1 MNCIYKYKNRTF
13 NSEMA
18 LNDYLLATETL
29 KPVLGDLVYQLSE
42 TQKRYAKNL
51 KEAENLYRDL
61 KDHGIQIDTVKKEN
75 LEPDELDD
83 VGSLKYPYISVTD
96 LIHTMPSR
104 YTDQVFPIFD
114 SDNYWK
120 HKFADYNQGRFNAYE
135 LQFISDLVEQN
146 SSGNIKPISDQNT
159 LNKIRERME
168 GVIQDGV
175 RKGGLW
181 QQQAICGNMI
191 HAMAA
196 LFYRQRIRENGP
208 FLYKTSR
215 NEIVNWF
222 KNNIDKQY
230 KDYISD
236 EIIESSVDRF
246 IALDKEI
253 RDKWGENAYIRTE
266 QAVVGDLDLTLDGNQ
281 VTKAIGKID
290 LLVIGEDGS
299 IGIIDYKCSPKNY
312 TELNVDNNPF
322 DYNSA
327 KILTFKYQLATYRRL
342 LQSMNINPK
351 KMELYVAPLKFEGFK
366 MENGKVSFKS
376 ISSLG
381 DKANNTILQKLSNSD
396 FSDERTNI
404 ESNLERMFPKNLYI
418 PAIDDI
424 ENILEDVQ
432 ETMKRQLPTPEKD
445 TTEKG
450 ILELIKN
457 NGGIKKNPATGE
469 WEYRP
474 RKNSDVGY
482 RHYDANLSEQE
493 ALVKLKEDLQ
503 KNAEY
508 NKNYGIE
515 TAKSLRNAYI
525 NYYHNDGDNPLDTI
539 QSLAAKSS
547 NKKINATYLTS
558 RLRKYSDSTIWEP
571 INEDNI
577 NSILD
582 QYGILLFR
590 NKASGLIDVVKIS
603 NLYDPTQ
610 PVKLR
615 KGKYLL
621 GHFLKDDLAHSSADS
636 LTMESTAGNIE
647 LIEAMHVLNRLHGI
661 FKSENSGIGSI
672 KLLCPRQQTGLEAP
686 NEQLLYNFNRLCK
699 LDQNFKNNHFL
710 TDSNPNGDIKMATY
724 VDIVKQDAKE
734 IIKGMH
740 TEEGFDKLKKS
751 VKDSVSILDLDS
763 LNKEQIRD
771 QLLILDQKLVK
782 EYPYVQENIKEGQI
796 ESPESLLHKDL
807 LYAIAELDGIKMQQQ
822 LKPSAQFHMSFKGA
836 SGTLVDNPG
845 TLQSHILNQA
855 TEQVTV
861 AYQNVRDSIMHFDI
875 ELRKRLQKLKES
887 KKFGWLQQNLTG
899 NQVKDLYINMYDP
912 NSQDF
917 RFLNPWNP
925 NSKLDDAEREFLK
938 YALIKI
944 NSTRKNLDLQDLIK
958 NPDKMKDL
966 IEQDD
971 SYLLVPLTKGDFA
984 SEVATRGG
992 IINYV
997 EEKFKYIKAIWN
1009 SEIREELKQ
1018 KIDEKVTG
1026 LLGSDK
1032 TLRNTI
1038 NNGAQWE
1045 TVNQMHNL
1053 DQPENIENRRE
1064 KIQLVGGKDY
1074 FEHNLETLLLKQHSN
1089 YEMAKELDK
1098 IFPTLQ
1104 ALAIHLNLQGA
1115 ILNDKFIND
1124 LNYLFDYIKVRIHN
1138 QPFEDRDASSA
1149 IFKDVTDGMM
1159 KWSSRLALAFNPK
1172 QMYQFIDG
1180 IWKDIMLFTKDY
1192 KGGLGGSFNK
1202 DNLVSAWEF
1211 AMKDLGHF
1219 GDKLSLQ
1226 ESLNMQYGMND
1237 MDMNVFIDRVKTD
1250 NTGLFT
1256 HFWDTGFR
1264 FASRPDYYNRMT
1276 IFVAQM
1282 KADGCFD
1289 AHIKKNGD
1297 WVYDWKL
1304 DKRFDEFAKAKGDIN
1319 KATDKVKFNKQR
1331 SEYITIA
1338 RQLVEEGARNSDG
1351 TLFEF
1356 DLNNPKPL
1364 PKAYTNQQSESMKA
1378 LADRIYGYYAHEKKS
1393 MLNSTWIGSML
1404 MQMNTFWSAK
1414 KNQYAQERSYTQE
1427 GYYVDYEEDGHK
1439 WFWKLDES
1447 GELIPVQDEDTG
1459 LPVRVWKGR
1468 PQEGILVTALEMA
1481 KLIPGI
1487 GTLFGKPEYT
1497 DKMGYEGYR
1506 ELFENVEPD
1515 VAKLYSANLRQLI
1528 ADLLGI
1534 FVLGGLIG
1542 GSLTNFQKSYEKE
1555 HDNKYFANAVK
1566 NSTLGLFTGMYTQS
1580 TEDFNGIRSLLR
1592 VQGRGPN
1599 WTPFS
1604 WTSISNVVSNWKR
1617 TIGGDQDF
1625 YDAVIKTASAT
1636 KQTQPI
1642 WNYVKLNTL
1651 GRKIGQ
1657 KAEE

>member
-1 MNCIYKYKNRTF
+1 MNCIYKYKNKTF

-29 KPVLGDLVYQLSE
+29 KPVLGDLVYQLTE
-42 TQKRYAKNL
+42 IQGRYAKNL
-51 KEAENLYRDL
+51 KEAEKTYKDL
-61 KDHGIQIDTVKKEN
+61 KDRGIQIDSVKKEE

-104 YTDQVFPIFD
+104 YTDQAFPIFN
-114 SDNYWK
+114 SDNYWN
-120 HKFADYNQGRFNAYE
+120 HKFEDYKQGKFNVYE
-135 LQFISDLVEQN
+135 LQFISDLVEQTPSGSIKSV
-146 SSGNIKPISDQNT
+146 SSQDT
-159 LNKIRERME
+159 LNKIKERME

-181 QQQAICGNMI
+181 QQQAMCGNMI

-208 FLYKTSR
+208 FLYQTTR
-215 NEIVNWF
+215 AEIINWF
-222 KNNIDKQY
+222 KNNIDPQY
-230 KDYISD
+230 KNYISKD
-236 EIIESSVDRF
+236 IIESSVDRF
-246 IALDKEI
+246 IQLDKEI
-253 RDKWGENAYIRTE
+253 RDKWGKDAYVRTE
-266 QAVVGDLDLTLDGNQ
+266 QPIVGDLDLTLEGGQ
-281 VTKAIGKID
+281 VTKVIGKID
-290 LLVIGEDGS
+290 LLVIGDDKHPG
-299 IGIIDYKCSPKNY
+299 IGIIDYKCSPKDY
-312 TELNVDNNPF
+312 TELNVDDNPF
-322 DYNSA
+322 EYNSA
-327 KILTFKYQLATYRRL
+327 KILTFKYQLATYRRI
-342 LQSMNINPK
+342 LQSMNINPQ

-366 MENGKVSFKS
+366 MENGKVSFDS

-381 DKANNTILQKLSNSD
+381 DKAGNTILQKLSNSD

-404 ESNLERMFPKNLYI
+404 ESNLDRMFPKNLYI

-432 ETMKRQLPTPEKD
+432 ETMQRELPTPEKD

-457 NGGIKKNPATGE
+457 NGGIRKNSATGE

-482 RHYDANLSEQE
+482 RHYDGNLSEQE

-508 NKNYGIE
+508 DKNYGIN
-515 TAKSLRNAYI
+515 TSKSLREAYI
-525 NYYHNDGDNPLDTI
+525 NYYHKDGDNPLNTI

-547 NKKINATYLTS
+547 NKKVNATYLTS
-558 RLRKYSDSTIWEP
+558 KMRKYSDTSIWE
-571 INEDNI
+571 IVSEDNI
-577 NSILD
+577 DPILD

-590 NKASGLIDVVKIS
+590 NKASGLIDIVKIS

-621 GHFLKDDLAHSSADS
+621 GQFLKDDIAHSSADS

-647 LIEAMHVLNRLHGI
+647 LIETMHVINRLHGI
-661 FKSENSGIGSI
+661 FKAEDVGIGAV
-672 KLLCPRQQTGLEAP
+672 KLLCPRQQTGLEPP
-686 NEQLLYNFNRLCK
+686 NEQLLYNFDRLCK
-699 LDQNFKNNHFL
+699 LDQGFKNNHFL
-710 TDSNPNGDIKMATY
+710 TKSNQNGTIKMATY
-724 VDIVKQDAKE
+724 LDIVKQDAKE
-734 IIKGMH
+734 ILKGIDSD
-740 TEEGFDKLKKS
+740 EGFDKLAKD
-751 VKDSVSILDLDS
+751 VKDSVSKIDFDLQS
-763 LNKEQIRD
+763 KEKMRD
-771 QLLILDQKLVK
+771 QLLSLDKKLV
-782 EYPYVQENIKEGQI
+782 ERYPYIQENIKEGQI
-796 ESPESLLHKDL
+796 ESPESVLHKDL

-822 LKPSAQFHMSFKGA
+822 LRSSYQFHMSTKGI
-836 SGTLVDNPG
+836 SGTMADNPG

-855 TEQVTV
+855 TQQVTV
-861 AYQNVRDSIMHFDI
+861 AYQNVRDSIMQFDV

-887 KKFGWLQQNLTG
+887 KNFGWIQQNITG
-899 NQVKDLYINMYDP
+899 NQVNDLYKHMYDP

-925 NSKLDDAEREFLK
+925 NSQLDDAEREFLK

-944 NSTRKNLDLQDLIK
+944 NSTRKDLNLEELLK
-958 NPDKMKDL
+958 NPDKMKDY

-1009 SEIREELKQ
+1009 SDIRQELKQ

-1032 TLRNTI
+1032 TIRNTI

-1045 TVNQMHNL
+1045 TVNSMHRL
-1053 DQPENIENRRE
+1053 DLPENIEDRRE

-1074 FEHNLETLLLKQHSN
+1074 FEHNLETILLKQHSN
-1089 YEMAKELDK
+1089 YKMAEELNK
-1098 IFPTLQ
+1098 VFPRLQ

-1115 ILNDKFIND
+1115 ILNDKFAND
-1124 LNYLFDYIKVRIHN
+1124 LDYLFNYIKVRIHN
-1138 QPFEDRDASSA
+1138 QPFENREDASAA
-1149 IFKDVTDGMM
+1149 IFKDITDSMM

-1192 KGGLGGSFNK
+1192 KGGLGGQFSK

-1289 AHIKKNGD
+1289 AHVKKDGQ
-1297 WVYDWKL
+1297 WIYDWKL

-1319 KATDKVKFNKQR
+1319 KATNKEKFNKQR

-1393 MLNSTWIGSML
+1393 MFNSTWVGSML

-1439 WFWKLDES
+1439 WYWKLDES

-1459 LPVRVWKGR
+1459 LPIRIWKGR
-1468 PQEGILVTALEMA
+1468 PQEGILITLLEVA
-1481 KLIPGI
+1481 KSLV
-1487 GTLFGKPEYT
+1487 GKSEYT
-1497 DKMGYEGYR
+1497 DKLGFEGYR
-1506 ELFENVEPD
+1506 ELFNNLEPD

-1528 ADLLGI
+1528 TDIVGMFI
-1534 FVLGGLIG
+1534 IGGLIG
-1542 GSLTNFQKSYEKE
+1542 GSLTEFQKSYEKE
-1555 HDNKYFANAVK
+1555 HDNKYFGNAVK
-1566 NSTLGLFTGMYTQS
+1566 NSTLGLLTGMYTQS
-1580 TEDFNGIRSLLR
+1580 TEDFNGLGSLVR
-1592 VQGRGPN
+1592 FQGRGPN

-1604 WTSISNVVSNWKR
+1604 WTSISNVVTNWKHA
-1617 TIGGDQDF
+1617 IGGDQDF
-1625 YDAVIKTASAT
+1625 YDAIIKTASAT
-1636 KQTQPI
+1636 KQTTPI
-1642 WNYVKLNTL
+1642 WNYVKINTV
-1651 GRKIGQ
+1651 GRKIGE
-1657 KAEE
+1657 KSKEE

>member
-1 MNCIYKYKNRTF
+1 MNCIYKYKNKTF

-29 KPVLGDLVYQLSE
+29 KPILGDLVYQLSE
-42 TQKRYAKNL
+42 KQKRYAKNL
-51 KEAENLYRDL
+51 KEAETLYKDL
-61 KDHGIQIDTVKKEN
+61 KDRGIQIDTVKKEN

-114 SDNYWK
+114 SDNYWS
-120 HKFADYNQGRFNAYE
+120 HKFTDYKQGKFNAYE
-135 LQFISDLVEQN
+135 LQFISDLVEQD
-146 SSGNIKPISDQNT
+146 SSGNIKPISDNDT

-168 GVIQDGV
+168 GVISEGM

-208 FLYKTSR
+208 FLYQTSR
-215 NEIVNWF
+215 NEIINWF
-222 KNNIDKQY
+222 KNNIDEQY

-236 EIIESSVDRF
+236 KIIESSVDRF
-246 IALDKEI
+246 IRLDKEI
-253 RDKWGENAYIRTE
+253 RDKWGKNAYIRTE
-266 QAVVGDLDLTLDGNQ
+266 QPIVGDINLTLEDGQ

-290 LLVIGEDGS
+290 LLVIGEDGN
-299 IGIIDYKCSPKNY
+299 IGIIDYKCSPKEY

-322 DYNSA
+322 EYNSA
-327 KILTFKYQLATYRRL
+327 KILTFKYQLATYRRI

-351 KMELYVAPLKFEGFK
+351 KMELYVAPLRFEGFK
-366 MENGKVSFKS
+366 MENGKVSFDS

-381 DKANNTILQKLSNSD
+381 DKQGNTILQKLSNSD

-404 ESNLERMFPKNLYI
+404 ESNLDRMFPKDLYV

-424 ENILEDVQ
+424 ENIFEDVQ
-432 ETMKRQLPTPEKD
+432 ETMKRQVPTPEKD

-457 NGGIKKNPATGE
+457 NGGLRKNSATGD

-482 RHYDANLSEQE
+482 RHYDGKLSEQE
-493 ALVKLKEDLQ
+493 AVVKLKEDLQ

-508 NKNYGIE
+508 NQNYGIE
-515 TAKSLRNAYI
+515 TAKSLRESYI

-539 QSLAAKSS
+539 QSLSAKSS
-547 NKKINATYLTS
+547 NKKKNANYLRS
-558 RLRKYSDSTIWEP
+558 RLKKYSDTSIWQP
-571 INEDNI
+571 VSEDNI
-577 NSILD
+577 NPILD

-590 NKASGLIDVVKIS
+590 NKQSGLIDIIKIS

-621 GHFLKDDLAHSSADS
+621 GQFLKDDLAHSSADS

-647 LIEAMHVLNRLHGI
+647 LIEAMHVINRLHGI
-661 FKSENSGIGSI
+661 FKDENESGIGSV
-672 KLLCPRQQTGLEAP
+672 KLLCPRQQTGLEPP
-686 NEQLLYNFNRLCK
+686 NEQLLYNFDRLCK
-699 LDQNFKNNHFL
+699 LDKDFKNNHFL
-710 TDSNPNGDIKMATY
+710 TKSNQNGSIKMATY
-724 VDIVKQDAKE
+724 LDIIKQDVKE
-734 IIKGMH
+734 IMKGH
-740 TEEGFDKLKKS
+740 PDEGFGVLRKGI
-751 VKDSVSILDLDS
+751 KDSVSKLDFDLEK
-763 LNKEQIRD
+763 KEEIRD
-771 QLLILDQKLVK
+771 QLLSLDKKLTK
-782 EYPYVQENIKEGQI
+782 EYPYITENIKDGEI
-796 ESPESLLHKDL
+796 ETPESILHKDI

-822 LKPSAQFHMSFKGA
+822 LRSSSQFHMSTKGI
-836 SGTLVDNPG
+836 SGTMADNPG

-875 ELRKRLQKLKES
+875 ELRKRLQKLKDS
-887 KKFGWLQQNLTG
+887 KRFGWVQQNLTG
-899 NQVKDLYINMYDP
+899 NQVNDLYKPMYDP
-912 NSQDF
+912 NSKDF

-925 NSKLDDAEREFLK
+925 NTKLDNDEREFLK
-938 YALIKI
+938 YAIIKI
-944 NSTRKNLDLQDLIK
+944 NSTRKNLDLQELQK
-958 NPDKMKDL
+958 NPDKMAEL
-966 IEQDD
+966 IEGDD

-984 SEVATRGG
+984 SEIATRGG
-992 IINYV
+992 IVNYV

-1009 SEIREELKQ
+1009 QEIREELKQ

-1032 TLRNTI
+1032 NIRKAI
-1038 NNGAQWE
+1038 DNGAQWE
-1045 TVNQMHNL
+1045 TVNQMHKL
-1053 DQPENIENRRE
+1053 DLPENIEDRRN
-1064 KIQLVGGKDY
+1064 KIQLVGGTDY
-1074 FEHNLETLLLKQHSN
+1074 FEHNLETILLKQHSN
-1089 YEMAKELDK
+1089 YKMAEELDK
-1098 IFPTLQ
+1098 VFPLLQ
-1104 ALAIHLNLQGA
+1104 ALAIHLNLQGS
-1115 ILNDKFIND
+1115 ILNDKFDND
-1124 LNYLFDYIKVRIHN
+1124 LSYLFNYIKVRVHN

-1149 IFKDVTDGMM
+1149 IFKDITDNMM

-1192 KGGLGGSFNK
+1192 KGDMGNIFTK
-1202 DNLVSAWEF
+1202 DNLISAWKF

-1226 ESLNMQYGMND
+1226 QSLNMQYGMND
-1237 MDMNVFIDRVKTD
+1237 MDMNVFIDRVKSD

-1289 AHIKKNGD
+1289 AHVKKDGV

-1319 KATDKVKFNKQR
+1319 KATNKNKFNKQK

-1338 RQLVEEGARNSDG
+1338 RQLVEEGAKNSDG

-1364 PKAYTNQQSESMKA
+1364 PKAYTNRQSESMKA

-1393 MLNSTWIGSML
+1393 MINSTWIGSML

-1439 WFWKLDES
+1439 WYWKLDEN
-1447 GELIPVQDEDTG
+1447 GELIPVQDENTG
-1459 LPVRVWKGR
+1459 LPIRVWKGR
-1468 PQEGILVTALEMA
+1468 PQEGILVTSLEILKA
-1481 KLIPGI
+1481 IAGRSEYSDKLG
-1487 GTLFGKPEYT
+1487 F
-1497 DKMGYEGYR
+1497 EGYK
-1506 ELFENVEPD
+1506 ELFNNLEPD
-1515 VAKLYSANLRQLI
+1515 VAKLYAANLRQLI
-1528 ADLLGI
+1528 ADLIGI
-1534 FVLGGLIG
+1534 FILGGLIG
-1542 GSLTNFQKSYEKE
+1542 GSLTDFQKSYEKD
-1555 HDNKYFANAVK
+1555 HDNKYFSNAIK
-1566 NSTLGLFTGMYTQS
+1566 NSTLGLLTGMYTQS

-1592 VQGRGPN
+1592 FQGRGPN

-1617 TIGGDQDF
+1617 AIGGDQDF
-1625 YDAVIKTASAT
+1625 YDAIIKTASAT
-1636 KQTQPI
+1636 KQTTPI
-1642 WNYVKLNTL
+1642 WNYVKLNTV

-1657 KAEE
+1657 KEEE

>member
-1 MNCIYKYKNRTF
+1 MNCVYKYKNRTF
-13 NSEMA
+13 DSEMA

-42 TQKRYAKNL
+42 IQSRYAKNL
-51 KEAENLYRDL
+51 KQAEGIYKDL
-61 KDHGIQIDTVKKEN
+61 KDKGIQIDTVKKEN

-104 YTDQVFPIFD
+104 YTEQVFPIFD

-120 HKFADYNQGRFNAYE
+120 HKFTDYKNGVFNAYE
-135 LQFISDLVEQN
+135 LQFIGDLVEQD
-146 SSGNIKPISDQNT
+146 SSGNIKKITDQET

-168 GVIQDGV
+168 GVIENGV

-191 HAMAA
+191 HSMAA

-215 NEIVNWF
+215 NEIINWF

-236 EIIESSVDRF
+236 KIIESSVDRF
-246 IALDKEI
+246 IQLDKEI
-253 RDKWGENAYIRTE
+253 RSKWGENAYIRTE
-266 QAVVGDLDLTLDGNQ
+266 QAIVGDIDLTLENGQ
-281 VTKAIGKID
+281 VTKAIGRID

-299 IGIIDYKCSPKNY
+299 IGIIDYKCSPKDY
-312 TELNVDNNPF
+312 TELNSDNNPF
-322 DYNSA
+322 KYNSA

-351 KMELYVAPLKFEGFK
+351 KMELYVAPLKFEGFR
-366 MENGKVSFKS
+366 MENDKVSFDS

-381 DKANNTILQKLSNSD
+381 DKAGDTILQKLSNSD
-396 FSDERTNI
+396 FGDERTNI
-404 ESNLERMFPKNLYI
+404 ESNLERMFPKNLYV

-424 ENILEDVQ
+424 ENIFEDVQ
-432 ETMKRQLPTPEKD
+432 ETMKRQLPVPEKD
-445 TTEKG
+445 TSEKG
-450 ILELIKN
+450 ILDL
-457 NGGIKKNPATGE
+457 IKKNGGVRKNSATGE

-482 RHYDANLSEQE
+482 RHYDGKLSQQE
-493 ALVKLKEDLQ
+493 AIVKLKEDLQ
-503 KNAEY
+503 KNSEY
-508 NKNYGIE
+508 NQNYEIE
-515 TAKSLRNAYI
+515 TAKSLRNSYI
-525 NYYHNDGDNPLDTI
+525 NYYHNNGDNPLDNI

-547 NKKINATYLTS
+547 NKKIQANYLTHKMK
-558 RLRKYSDSTIWEP
+558 KYSNTSIWEP
-571 INEDNI
+571 ISEDNI
-577 NSILD
+577 DPILD

-590 NKASGLIDVVKIS
+590 NKASGLIDIVRIS

-615 KGKYLL
+615 KGNYLL
-621 GHFLKDDLAHSSADS
+621 GQFLRDDLAHSSSDS

-647 LIEAMHVLNRLHGI
+647 LIETLHVINRLHGM
-661 FKSENSGIGSI
+661 FKSEDSGIGSVS
-672 KLLCPRQQTGLEAP
+672 LLCPRQQTGLEPP
-686 NEQLLYNFNRLCK
+686 NEQLLYNFDRLCK
-699 LDQNFKNNHFL
+699 LDQDFKNNHFL
-710 TDSNPNGDIKMATY
+710 TNSNKNGEIKMAKY
-724 VDIVKQDAKE
+724 LD
-734 IIKGMH
+734 IIKQSAREVPMGINSG
-740 TEEGFDKLKKS
+740 EGIDVLNKS
-751 VKDSVSILDLDS
+751 IKDSVSKLDFNLKD
-763 LNKEQIRD
+763 KEQMKD
-771 QLLILDQKLVK
+771 QLLSLDKDLVK
-782 EYPYVQENIKEGQI
+782 AYPYVQENIKEGQI
-796 ESPESLLHKDL
+796 ESPESILHKDI
-807 LYAIAELDGIKMQQQ
+807 LYAVAELEGIKMQQQ
-822 LKPSAQFHMSFKGA
+822 LRPSAQFHMSLKGA

-861 AYQNVRDSIMHFDI
+861 AYQNVRDSIMHFDV
-875 ELRKRLQKLKES
+875 ELRKRLQKLKDS
-887 KKFGWLQQNLTG
+887 KSFGWAQQNLTG
-899 NQVKDLYINMYDP
+899 NQVNRLYINMYDP

-944 NSTRKNLDLQDLIK
+944 NSTRKNLNLQSLQKDPNL
-958 NPDKMKDL
+958 MKDL

-971 SYLLVPLTKGDFA
+971 SMLLVPLTKGDFA
-984 SEVATRGG
+984 SEIATRGG

-997 EEKFKYIKAIWN
+997 EEKIKYIKAIWN
-1009 SEIREELKQ
+1009 PEIRDELKQ

-1026 LLGSDK
+1026 LLGDK
-1032 TLRNTI
+1032 KGKNIQDAI
-1038 NNGAQWE
+1038 NKGAQWNS
-1045 TVNQMHNL
+1045 VNRMHSL
-1053 DQPENIENRRE
+1053 DLPENIEDRRN

-1074 FEHNLETLLLKQHSN
+1074 FEHNLETILLKQHSN
-1089 YEMAKELDK
+1089 YKMAEELDK
-1098 IFPTLQ
+1098 IFPILQ
-1104 ALAIHLNLQGA
+1104 ALSIHLNLQGA
-1115 ILNDKFIND
+1115 ILNDKFVND
-1124 LNYLFDYIKVRIHN
+1124 LNYLFDYIKVKVHN
-1138 QPFEDRDASSA
+1138 QPFENRQDASSA
-1149 IFKDVTDGMM
+1149 IFKDITDEMM

-1180 IWKDIMLFTKDY
+1180 LWKDITLFIKDY
-1192 KGGLGGSFNK
+1192 KGGLGGQFTK
-1202 DNLVSAWEF
+1202 ENLVSAWKF
-1211 AMKDLGHF
+1211 AMQDLGHF

-1226 ESLNMQYGMND
+1226 ESLNIQYGMND

-1282 KADGCFD
+1282 KHDGCFD
-1289 AHIKKNGD
+1289 AHVKKDGD

-1319 KATDKVKFNKQR
+1319 KATDKDKFNKQK
-1331 SEYITIA
+1331 SEYIVIA
-1338 RQLVEEGARNSDG
+1338 RQLVEEGARNQDG

-1364 PKAYTNQQSESMKA
+1364 PKAYSNRQSESMKA

-1393 MLNSTWIGSML
+1393 MINSTWLGSL
-1404 MQMNTFWSAK
+1404 FMQMNTFWSAK

-1427 GYYVDYEEDGHK
+1427 GYYTDYEEDGHK
-1439 WFWKLDES
+1439 WYWKLDET
-1447 GELIPVQDEDTG
+1447 GELIPVPDEDTG
-1459 LPVRVWKGR
+1459 IPVKVWKGR
-1468 PQEGILVTALEMA
+1468 PQEGILVTCAEIFKA
-1481 KLIPGI
+1481 V
-1487 GTLFGKPEYT
+1487 TGKSEYT
-1497 DKMGYEGYR
+1497 EKSGYEGYK
-1506 ELFENVEPD
+1506 ELFNNLEPD
-1515 VAKLYSANLRQLI
+1515 VAKLYGANLRQLF
-1528 ADLLGI
+1528 ADLFGI
-1534 FVLGGLIG
+1534 FILGGIIG
-1542 GSLTNFQKSYEKE
+1542 GSLVNFQKSFAKD
-1555 HDNKYFANAVK
+1555 HDNKDLKNAIA
-1566 NSTLGLFTGMYTQS
+1566 NSTIGLLISMYTQS
-1580 TEDFNGIRSLLR
+1580 TDDFNGPKSLLR
-1592 VQGRGPN
+1592 MQGRGPN

-1604 WTSISNVVSNWKR
+1604 FSSISNVFENWR
-1617 TIGGDQDF
+1617 RAFGGDQDF
-1625 YDAVIKTASAT
+1625 YDAIIKTASGT
-1636 KQTQPI
+1636 KQTKPF
-1642 WNYVKLNTL
+1642 WDYVKLETT

-1657 KAEE
+1657 KSE